1 MGTGYTR
8 NDTSNNISDG
18 NIINA
23 SDLDGE
29 FDAIVTAF
37 STSGHTH
44 DGTTAE
50 GGPVT
55 VVGPAQD
62 LVVSATQVL
71 PKTTGTLNIGSD
83 LLEFQDIYI
92 DGTAYID
99 GLGRNV
105 LVATDKKIEFR
116 SASNAINSSAVGQLD
131 IDAGTE
137 VEITT
142 TTLDVNAST
151 TDLSGTL
158 TVGSTLTA
166 SNGGSLTG
174 TWSNL
179 GTVTTVV
186 INGGTITGIT
196 DITVADGGTGASTAS
211 GARTNLGLVIGTD
224 VQAYD
229 AGLADIAGLAVT
241 DGNII
246 VGDGT
251 NWVAESGATA
261 RTSLGLAIGTNV
273 QAWDADLDTIAGL
286 AKTDSNFIV
295 GNGTAWVVESGATAR
310 TSLGLGSIA
319 TQAASAVAITG
330 GTINGT
336 TIGATTAAAG
346 TFTSLTASGA
356 ASVGSLSSSGA
367 VSGTSLTSTGA
378 ISGTG
383 ITGTSLNI
391 TGTTVTGVL
400 DEDTMVSNS
409 ASKLATQQS
418 IKAYVDTEI
427 AGINTTIAAN
437 SITATELNVTGNG
450 TTTQFLR
457 SDGDG
462 SFTWAVPVDTN
473 TTYSAGSGI
482 TLTGTTF
489 SNAAPD
495 QTVSLTGSGATSVSG
510 TYPNFTISSTD
521 TDTNTTYSAGTG
533 LSLSGTTFNMNTG
546 HLDVGTYAT
555 LFYYT
560 TSSTTGLTAGST
572 YSSANGLRYGVTP
585 NWAGDAIISN
595 TSFPT
600 INYAVQGSTASFGSS
615 PSGTWRLMG
624 AGVPPRNTFSNE
636 TDTYYIYHS
645 GLFQRIS

>member
-29 FDAIVTAF
+29 FDSIVTAF

-62 LVVSATQVL
+62 LVVSATEVL

-92 DGTAYID
+92 DGKAYID
-99 GLGRNV
+99 GLGRSV
-105 LVATDKKIEFR
+105 LVDTDKKVEFR
-116 SASNAINSSAVGQLD
+116 SASNFINSSAVGQLD

-142 TTLDVNAST
+142 TTLDVNAAT

-179 GTVTTVV
+179 GTVSTVV

-196 DITVADGGTGASTAS
+196 DIAVADGGTGASTAS
-211 GARTNLGLVIGTD
+211 GARSNLGLVIGTN

-241 DGNII
+241 DGNVI
-246 VGDGT
+246 VGNGA

-261 RTSLGLAIGTNV
+261 RTSLGLTIGTNV
-273 QAWDADLDTIAGL
+273 QAWDADLDTLAGL

-295 GNGTAWVVESGATAR
+295 GNGTTWVVESGSTAR

-319 TQAASAVAITG
+319 TQSAGSVAVTG
-330 GTINGT
+330 GAINGT
-336 TIGATTAAAG
+336 TIGATTPAAG
-346 TFTSLTASGA
+346 TFTSLTSSGA
-356 ASVGSLSSSGA
+356 ASVGSLTSSGA
-367 VSGTSLTSTGA
+367 LSGTSLTSTGA
-378 ISGTG
+378 ISGTSF
-383 ITGTSLNI
+383 TGTSLNI

-400 DEDTMVSNS
+400 DEDTMSSNS

-427 AGINTTIAAN
+427 AGIDTTIDAN
-437 SITATELNVTGNG
+437 SIGATELNVSGNG
-450 TTTQFLR
+450 TTSQFLR
-457 SDGDG
+457 ADGDG
-462 SFTWAVPVDTN
+462 SFTWAVPTDTN
-473 TTYSAGSGI
+473 TTYSAGSG
-482 TLTGTTF
+482 LSLSGTTF
-489 SNAAPD
+489 SNSAPD
-495 QTVSLTGSGATSVSG
+495 QTVTISGGGATTVSG
-510 TYPNFTISSTD
+510 SYPNFTISSTD

-533 LSLSGTTFNMNTG
+533 ITLSGTTFSVTTPVSTDFNA
-546 HLDVGTYAT
+546 VGTYGFFFHIDDSAVST
-555 LFYYT
+555 VGGTISGSDLRYA
-560 TSSTTGLTAGST
+560 SSTAANLYAMGLEWFEGSITDVGAGM
-572 YSSANGLRYGVTP
+572 SS
-585 NWAGDAIISN
+585 DA
-595 TSFPT
+595 
-600 INYAVQGSTASFGSS
+600 GSS
-615 PSGTWRLMG
+615 PSGTWRNMG
-624 AGVPPRNTFSNE
+624 PSRSDSSSTFNSLN
-636 TDTYYIYHS
+636 
-645 GLFQRIS
+645 LFVRTA

>member
-62 LVVSATQVL
+62 LVVSATEVL
-71 PKTTGTLNIGSD
+71 PKITGTLNIGSD
-83 LLEFQDIYI
+83 TLEFQDIYI

-99 GLGRNV
+99 GLGRDI
-105 LVATDKKIEFR
+105 LVATDKKVQFR
-116 SASNAINSSAVGQLD
+116 DSAIFINSSVDGQLD
-131 IDAGTE
+131 IDADTE

-142 TTLDVNAST
+142 TTLDVNATT
-151 TDLSGTL
+151 TDISGTL

-166 SNGGSLTG
+166 SSGGSLTG

-196 DITVADGGTGASTAS
+196 DIAVADGGTGASTAS
-211 GARTNLGLVIGTD
+211 GARTNLGLVIGTN

-241 DGNII
+241 DGNVI
-246 VGDGT
+246 VGNGT

-261 RTSLGLAIGTNV
+261 RASLGLTIGTNV

-346 TFTSLTASGA
+346 TFTSITASGA
-356 ASVGSLSSSGA
+356 VSVNSLSSSGA
-367 VSGTSLTSTGA
+367 LSGTSLTSTGA
-378 ISGTG
+378 ISGTT
-383 ITGTSLNI
+383 ITASTSVATPSLNI
-391 TGTTVTGVL
+391 NSSTAVTGVL
-400 DEDTMVSNS
+400 DEDNMASNS

-427 AGINTTIAAN
+427 AAIDTTIAAN
-437 SITATELNVTGNG
+437 SIGATELNVTGNG
-450 TTTQFLR
+450 TTSQFLR

-462 SFTWAVPVDTN
+462 TFTWAVPTDTN

-495 QTVSLTGSGATSVSG
+495 QTVTLTGSGATSVSG

-521 TDTNTTYSAGTG
+521 TNTDTTYSAGSG
-533 LSLSGTTFNMNTG
+533 LSLSSTTFSVDTNNFNGVGSYCFAINKTATG
-546 HLDVGTYAT
+546 ISAD
-555 LFYYT
+555 
-560 TSSTTGLTAGST
+560 STTAGSNLN
-572 YSSANGLRYGVTP
+572 YSVGVK
-585 NWAGDAIISN
+585 GGSSN
-595 TSFPT
+595 T
-600 INYAVQGSTASFGSS
+600 NAGSTL
-615 PSGTWRLMG
+615 SGTWRAMG
-624 AGVPPRNTFSNE
+624 SVSASEQSGGGEDPLINT
-636 TDTYYIYHS
+636 YHAT
-645 GLFQRIS
+645 LFIRVS

>member
-8 NDTSNNISDG
+8 NDTSNNIADG

-29 FDAIVTAF
+29 FDSIVTAF

-62 LVVSATQVL
+62 LVVSATEVL

-99 GLGRNV
+99 GLGRNI
-105 LVATDKKIEFR
+105 LVATDKKVQFR
-116 SASNAINSSAVGQLD
+116 DAAIFINSSVDGQLD
-131 IDAGTE
+131 IDADTE
-137 VEITT
+137 VEIAT
-142 TTLDVNAST
+142 TTLDVNATT
-151 TDLSGTL
+151 TDISGTL

-166 SNGGSLTG
+166 SSGGSLTG

-196 DITVADGGTGASTAS
+196 DLAVADGGTGASTAS
-211 GARTNLGLVIGTD
+211 GARTNLGLVIGTN
-224 VQAYD
+224 VQAWD
-229 AGLADIAGLAVT
+229 ADLDTIAGLAKT
-241 DGNII
+241 DSNFI
-246 VGDGT
+246 VGNGT
-251 NWVAESGATA
+251 AWTVESGATA
-261 RTSLGLAIGTNV
+261 RASLGLTIGTNV

-295 GNGTAWVVESGATAR
+295 GNGTAWVVESGSTAR

-319 TQAASAVAITG
+319 TQEASSVAITG

-367 VSGTSLTSTGA
+367 LSGTSLTSTGA
-378 ISGTG
+378 ISGTT
-383 ITGTSLNI
+383 ITASTSVATPSLNI
-391 TGTTVTGVL
+391 NSSTAVTGVL

-418 IKAYVDTEI
+418 IKAYVDTQI
-427 AGINTTIAAN
+427 SGISTEIAAN
-437 SITATELNVTGNG
+437 SIGATELNVTGNG

-495 QTVSLTGSGATSVSG
+495 QTVTLTGGGATSVSG

-521 TDTNTTYSAGTG
+521 TDTNTTYSANNG
-533 LSLSGTTFNMNTG
+533 LSLSGTTFSINTNNFDG
-546 HLDVGTYAT
+546 IGAYCFAINK
-555 LFYYT
+555 
-560 TSSTTGLTAGST
+560 TSSDISANATTAGSNLV
-572 YSSANGLRYGVTP
+572 YSVRIRNG
-585 NWAGDAIISN
+585 
-595 TSFPT
+595 
-600 INYAVQGSTASFGSS
+600 AVFNDSSDNLSGSTL
-615 PSGTWRLMG
+615 SGTWRNMGSTVSGRTG
-624 AGVPPRNTFSNE
+624 AGGGGEDPVVYTFHGS
-636 TDTYYIYHS
+636 
-645 GLFQRIS
+645 LFMRVS

>member
-62 LVVSATQVL
+62 LVVSATEVL

-92 DGTAYID
+92 DGKAYID
-99 GLGRNV
+99 GLGRSV
-105 LVATDKKIEFR
+105 LVDTDKKVEFR
-116 SASNAINSSAVGQLD
+116 SASNFINSSAVGQLD

-142 TTLDVNAST
+142 TTLDVNAAT

-166 SNGGSLTG
+166 SSGGSLTG
-174 TWSNL
+174 TWSDL
-179 GTVTTVV
+179 GTVTTVN

-211 GARTNLGLVIGTD
+211 AARTNLGVAIGSD

-241 DGNII
+241 DGNFI
-246 VGDGT
+246 VGNGV

-261 RTSLGLAIGTNV
+261 RASLGLTIGTNV

-295 GNGTAWVVESGATAR
+295 GNGTTWVVESGSTAR

-319 TQAASAVAITG
+319 TQAASSVAITG

-336 TIGATTAAAG
+336 TIGATTPAAG
-346 TFTSLTASGA
+346 TFTSLTSSGA

-367 VSGTSLTSTGA
+367 LSGTSLTSTGA
-378 ISGTG
+378 ISGTSL
-383 ITGTSLNI
+383 TGTSLNI

-400 DEDTMVSNS
+400 DEDTMSSNS
-409 ASKLATQQS
+409 AAKLATQQS
-418 IKAYVDTEI
+418 IKAYVDTQI
-427 AGINTTIAAN
+427 SGISTSIAAN
-437 SITATELNVTGNG
+437 SIGATELNVSGNG

-462 SFTWAVPVDTN
+462 SFTWAVPTDTN
-473 TTYSAGSGI
+473 TTYTAGSGL
-482 TLTGTTF
+482 TLSGTTF

-495 QTVSLTGSGATSVSG
+495 QTVTLTGSGATSISG

-533 LSLSGTTFNMNTG
+533 LTLSGTTFSVTTPVSTSFG
-546 HLDVGTYAT
+546 AVGTYAF
-555 LFYYT
+555 LFHID
-560 TSSTTGLTAGST
+560 SSTSVSVGST
-572 YSSANGLRYGVTP
+572 ITGSDLAYSSATFSNYYIMGLE
-585 NWAGDAIISN
+585 A
-595 TSFPT
+595 FE
-600 INYAVQGSTASFGSS
+600 GSYTDIGTGASSLSSSS
-615 PSGTWRLMG
+615 PSGTWRNMG
-624 AGVPPRNTFSNE
+624 PSRS
-636 TDTYYIYHS
+636 DS
-645 GLFQRIS
+645 GSDFNSLNLFVRTA